1 MKPRELA
8 ISAVAAALLV
18 AVQLA
23 LSFVAGVELVTAVFA
38 AFCYVFGARSGVLTG
53 LVFSLLR
60 CLIFGFVP
68 NVVLLYFLY
77 YSLFALVFGAV
88 GRVCPPAWLCEAA
101 LVPLAAASAFF
112 AVRGIPVSAVYK
124 ARVSV
129 MLWVLFGIF
138 TALAIFALFARESGE
153 LVAVTSLAALMTVLF
168 TLADDLITPLMLGY
182 SREAAAGYFYSGFIA
197 MLPQTVCAVI
207 SVFVL
212 FYPLKRAMTAVK
224 NGKR

>member
-60 CLIFGFVP
+60 CLIFGF
-68 NVVLLYFLY
+68 VVLLYFLY

-138 TALAIFALFARESGE
+138 TALAIFALFARERGE